1 MEFKPLYFADKL
13 QIINPHG
20 SIGVVTLWSKVDY
33 VIERFRQAGVD
44 LDPATSPIAVFGN
57 LYGNGLREM
66 LRNLLYNPQIQ
77 MLLICGNDRS
87 DSKQELIN
95 FFDLG
100 LEPVASTLVSY
111 KSPQAGVIVSPARI
125 RGT

>member
-13 QIINPHG
+13 TIINPHG
-20 SIGVVTLWSKVDY
+20 TIGVVTLWSKVDY

-77 MLLICGNDRS
+77 GC
-87 DSKQELIN
+87 
-95 FFDLG
+95 
-100 LEPVASTLVSY
+100 
-111 KSPQAGVIVSPARI
+111 
-125 RGT
+125 